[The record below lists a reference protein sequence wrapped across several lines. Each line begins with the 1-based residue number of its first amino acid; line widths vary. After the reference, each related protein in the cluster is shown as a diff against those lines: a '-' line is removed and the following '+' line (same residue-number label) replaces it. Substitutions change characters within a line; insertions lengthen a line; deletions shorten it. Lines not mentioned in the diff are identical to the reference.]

1 VSVPLPAAVSG
12 ERFEF
17 SSSAGMLSAYV
28 AGHGPPMLLVHSVN
42 AAASAAEV
50 RTLYEHYR
58 QTRTVFAIDLP
69 GYGFSERGNRA
80 YTPRLMTD
88 ALHAMAAQ
96 MRLRCG
102 AVPIDALAL
111 SLSSEFLARSAVEDD
126 TLWRSLALV
135 SPTGFN
141 RTRARRATPGST
153 MAMPWL
159 LHTLRGP
166 GWGGALFRGLTRPSV
181 IRYFLER
188 TWVREGH
195 RRGDVA
201 LRRDH
206 DPLRRRRTCAAA
218 LPGRVHVQ
226 CRHSQRLRTR
236 EGPGVDVPRRTR

>member
-1 VSVPLPAAVSG
+1 MNADGRGTRGPSERAGPLRIARPGALSALGHAVSVPLPAAVSG

-188 TWVREGH
+188 TWGAKDIDEEIG
-195 RRGDVA
+195 A
-201 LRRDH
+201 T
-206 DPLRRRRTCAAA
+206 P
-218 LPGRVHVQ
+218 
-226 CRHSQRLRTR
+226 
-236 EGPGVDVPRRTR
+236 